1 VGSLTGV
8 GQPGSEID
16 MPQST
21 DERRARARWT
31 AVWLALIALG
41 FYIGFILVTASK

>member
-1 VGSLTGV
+1 MGSLTGA
-8 GQPGSEID
+8 GGPGPETD